1 MSNSLNYEHNP
12 ALSNLFKRRAK
23 GPRGAYG
30 QGLACSDA
38 AHKFLANQKYK
49 AKLQSKYLFKIPNI
63 FAP

>member
-1 MSNSLNYEHNP
+1 MSNSLNYDANIP
-12 ALSNLFKRRAK
+12 LSNLFKRRRT

-30 QGLACSDA
+30 QGRACSDA
-38 AHKFLANQKYK
+38 AKTFLADQKYK